1 MIYAYKSNGSIQTY
15 EEHIQGMLECW
26 EKIGKKYKRTLRR
39 ILNLDFERIDFLI
52 KAMIILHDS
61 GKCTE
66 FYQDVITRN
75 EGVERD
81 RHEIIPKTKEELDI
95 YQIEVK
101 EVKERNEYLEEE
113 MRMIKELYEDL
124 VSKWQTAS
132 LRIIELEK
140 DKEDIKSEYEHKI
153 K

>member
-1 MIYAYKSNGSIQTY
+1 MCKIIVDVESYLTNFTLKVKTNIAGELSLQDFGDT
-15 EEHIQGMLECW
+15 GFMLHGE
-26 EKIGKKYKRTLRR
+26 
-39 ILNLDFERIDFLI
+39 
-52 KAMIILHDS
+52 
-61 GKCTE
+61 
-66 FYQDVITRN
+66 
-75 EGVERD
+75 
-81 RHEIIPKTKEELDI
+81 HEIIPKTKEELDI

-113 MRMIKELYEDL
+113 MLMIKELYEDL